1 MAGMSG
7 KNLKSLVKLWRRL
20 NRRPMITVPDFDYAK
35 KELRDILIQAASG
48 NREFEEWILEE
59 ISKDYEK
66 P

>member
-20 NRRPMITVPDFDYAK
+20 NRRPMITVPDFNYAK
-35 KELRDILIQAASG
+35 KELRDILIQAASD

>member
-35 KELRDILIQAASG
+35 K
-48 NREFEEWILEE
+48 
-59 ISKDYEK
+59 
-66 P
+66 